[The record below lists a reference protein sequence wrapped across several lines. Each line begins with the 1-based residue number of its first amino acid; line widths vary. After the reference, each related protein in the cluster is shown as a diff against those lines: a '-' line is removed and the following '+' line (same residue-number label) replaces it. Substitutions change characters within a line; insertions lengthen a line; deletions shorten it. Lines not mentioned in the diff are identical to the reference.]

1 MPQEPDNNANDEH
14 SLAPAPTTTQ
24 RNSDQGRAE
33 PKSLNAPQ
41 TRSGAAGLPQ
51 TNRPQ
56 QPERGLP
63 SWTLPEPTRSSEATR
78 NIAIS
83 ALVLAV
89 AMTVAVGGLALY
101 SITRAVETVNG
112 AQQLSEDI
120 ATAQYPDGLT
130 DPDDQSDQ
138 DYIAEQSRKRPS
150 TSPPPTTLFPQTPA
164 PSPAPTEVGSG
175 PGQCSTTALGREG
188 GRVSIEAGTI
198 TCPNATAVIRKA
210 YNDLGPGG
218 GLLKIDGVASWLC
231 TGVTTN
237 SYLRHYQCETP
248 MGDYKVVWSTNR

>member
-1 MPQEPDNNANDEH
+1 MPQEPDNNAHDEH
-14 SLAPAPTTTQ
+14 SLAPPSTTQ

-33 PKSLNAPQ
+33 PKFRDAPR
-41 TRSGAAGLPQ
+41 TRSGAAGIPP
-51 TNRPQ
+51 TNQPQ

-112 AQQLSEDI
+112 AQQLSADI

-130 DPDDQSDQ
+130 EPDDQSDQ

-150 TSPPPTTLFPQTPA
+150 TSPPTITLFPQT
-164 PSPAPTEVGSG
+164 PAPTEVGSG
-175 PGQCSTTALGREG
+175 PGPCSTTALGREG
-188 GRVSIEAGTI
+188 GRVSIEAGTL

-237 SYLRHYQCETP
+237 SYLSHYQCETP
-248 MGDYKVVWSTNR
+248 MGDHKVVWTTNR

>member
-1 MPQEPDNNANDEH
+1 MPQEPENNANDEH
-14 SLAPAPTTTQ
+14 SLAPAPTRTQ
-24 RNSDQGRAE
+24 SSSDQGRAGE
-33 PKSLNAPQ
+33 KFPNAPQ
-41 TRSGAAGLPQ
+41 TRSGAAGLPPI
-51 TNRPQ
+51 NRPQ

-63 SWTLPEPTRSSEATR
+63 SWALPEPTRSSEATR
-78 NIAIS
+78 NIVIS

-89 AMTVAVGGLALY
+89 AMVVAVGGLALY

-112 AQQLSEDI
+112 AQQLGADI
-120 ATAQYPDGLT
+120 ATAQYPYGVKE
-130 DPDDQSDQ
+130 PDDQSDQ

-150 TSPPPTTLFPQTPA
+150 TALPPTALFPQTPA
-164 PSPAPTEVGSG
+164 PLPALTEVGSG

-188 GRVSIEAGTI
+188 GRVSIEAGPI
-198 TCPNATAVIRKA
+198 TCPNATAVSRRA

-237 SYLRHYQCETP
+237 SYLGHYQCETP